1 MNLFINI
8 LSICDLILGSN

>member
-8 LSICDLILGSN
+8 GHG

>member
-8 LSICDLILGSN
+8 LSV